1 MYILYD
7 ASQSVFPR
15 RMSTEYSHLEL
26 RGIIFRVRGRK
37 EIDHS
42 KHAPLPSMQM
52 DKSRASFWLG
62 EPTFVSKY
70 KATKNSH
77 SMLSAKLRR
86 EFMTCWQIK
95 QLLILY
101 TISLLD
107 LPLEISFYQHCSLA
121 YFSMRWRYQR
131 FLSAEILTL
140 TDHLGLRRSPGICK
154 NAPLSWWICGQKE
167 MGSIGPAISKGGE
180 DHSRDKFGGKKKWVL
195 LVQQYPKATMA
206 MSRNTSWKRWL
217 SSSINLDT
225 NAGIK
230 KNKSAGSI

>member
-1 MYILYD
+1 MCCSKELDSLADRKQGGKKQPGIGNCKSNHIEFCFCRFRSSRILCHPEDEVYICCINMYILYD

-121 YFSMRWRYQR
+121 YFSMR
-131 FLSAEILTL
+131 
-140 TDHLGLRRSPGICK
+140 
-154 NAPLSWWICGQKE
+154 
-167 MGSIGPAISKGGE
+167 
-180 DHSRDKFGGKKKWVL
+180 
-195 LVQQYPKATMA
+195 
-206 MSRNTSWKRWL
+206 
-217 SSSINLDT
+217 
-225 NAGIK
+225 
-230 KNKSAGSI
+230 